1 MELTEILN
9 IVLGGTSIAGIVA
22 AIVYRKQNRKIKTAE
37 ADQANVEAQKAQI
50 ELADLYRDKMLEMM
64 DLLNTKQDKGNLN
77 QEKMITMLGNLDTRV
92 DNLEVR
98 MGNVEGF
105 LDGEL
110 VSWIAEQN
118 KQKEN
123 EDKMKKIVNEGEEDL
138 E

>member
-9 IVLGGTSIAGIVA
+9 IVLGGTSVA
-22 AIVYRKQNRKIKTAE
+22 AIVTAIIYRKQNKTIKQSE

-110 VSWIAEQN
+110 VAWIAEQN
-118 KQKEN
+118 KQKEK
-123 EDKMKKIVNEGEEDL
+123 EEHMKKIVDEGEPDYE
-138 E
+138 

>member
-9 IVLGGTSIAGIVA
+9 IVLGGTSVA
-22 AIVYRKQNRKIKTAE
+22 AIVTAIIYRKQNKTIKQSE

-98 MGNVEGF
+98 MDNVEGF

-110 VSWIAEQN
+110 VAWIAEQN
-118 KQKEN
+118 KQKEK
-123 EDKMKKIVNEGEEDL
+123 EEHMKKIVDEGEPDYE
-138 E
+138 

>member
-9 IVLGGTSIAGIVA
+9 IVLGGTSIA
-22 AIVYRKQNRKIKTAE
+22 AIVMAIIYRKQNKTIKNAE

-110 VSWIAEQN
+110 VAWIAEQN
-118 KQKEN
+118 KQKEK
-123 EDKMKKIVNEGEEDL
+123 EEKMKHIVNEGEPDYE
-138 E
+138 

>member
-22 AIVYRKQNRKIKTAE
+22 AIVYRKQNKTIKQSE

-118 KQKEN
+118 KQKEK
-123 EDKMKKIVNEGEEDL
+123 EEKMKKIVNEGEEDL

>member
-9 IVLGGTSIAGIVA
+9 IVLGGTSIA
-22 AIVYRKQNRKIKTAE
+22 AIVTAIIYRKQNKTIKNAE

-110 VSWIAEQN
+110 VSWITEQN
-118 KQKEN
+118 KQKEK
-123 EDKMKKIVNEGEEDL
+123 EETMKNIVDEGEEDH

>member
-98 MGNVEGF
+98 MGNVEGL

-118 KQKEN
+118 KQKEK
-123 EDKMKKIVNEGEEDL
+123 EEKMKKIVNEGEEDL

>member
-9 IVLGGTSIAGIVA
+9 IILGGTSIAGIVA

-118 KQKEN
+118 KQKEK
-123 EDKMKKIVNEGEEDL
+123 EEKMKKIVNEGEEDL

>member
-118 KQKEN
+118 KQKEK
-123 EDKMKKIVNEGEEDL
+123 EEEMKKIVNEGEEDL

>member
-9 IVLGGTSIAGIVA
+9 IVLGGTSIA
-22 AIVYRKQNRKIKTAE
+22 AIVMAIIYRKQNKTIKNAE

-110 VSWIAEQN
+110 VAWIAEQN
-118 KQKEN
+118 KQKEK
-123 EDKMKKIVNEGEEDL
+123 EEKMKNIVNEGEPDYE
-138 E
+138 

>member
-22 AIVYRKQNRKIKTAE
+22 AIVYRKQNKTIKQSE

-118 KQKEN
+118 KQKEK